1 MSGRPI
7 KRTLRAP
14 NAASAEDDVVDRG
27 LGVAMGAAAEN
38 TTGPQAG
45 THLDRRKQ
53 PQGAALAADE
63 RAACIRLQ
71 LNDVEIAQQ
80 PVIEA
85 RGSCRGSLEPS
96 RDGGAGMA
104 RHSGGRRNA
113 DALDS

>member
-1 MSGRPI
+1 
-7 KRTLRAP
+7 
-14 NAASAEDDVVDRG
+14 
-27 LGVAMGAAAEN
+27 MGAAAEN

-63 RAACIRLQ
+63 RAEFI

-80 PVIEA
+80 PVMEA

>member
-7 KRTLRAP
+7 KRTLR
-14 NAASAEDDVVDRG
+14 
-27 LGVAMGAAAEN
+27 
-38 TTGPQAG
+38 
-45 THLDRRKQ
+45 DRRKQ

-63 RAACIRLQ
+63 RAAFIRLQ

-85 RGSCRGSLEPS
+85 RGSCRGSLKPS

-113 DALDS
+113 DALDA

>member
-1 MSGRPI
+1 MRQNPHVRICGGPG
-7 KRTLRAP
+7 
-14 NAASAEDDVVDRG
+14 SATTPG
-27 LGVAMGAAAEN
+27 L
-38 TTGPQAG
+38 PD
-45 THLDRRKQ
+45 L
-53 PQGAALAADE
+53 
-63 RAACIRLQ
+63 
-71 LNDVEIAQQ
+71 AQQ

>member
-1 MSGRPI
+1 MTS
-7 KRTLRAP
+7 L
-14 NAASAEDDVVDRG
+14 NRG

-63 RAACIRLQ
+63 RAEFIRLQ

>member
-1 MSGRPI
+1 MWMKSWSNSTRAGHAAIPDSRRPDIRIGR
-7 KRTLRAP
+7 
-14 NAASAEDDVVDRG
+14 
-27 LGVAMGAAAEN
+27 GAAAEN